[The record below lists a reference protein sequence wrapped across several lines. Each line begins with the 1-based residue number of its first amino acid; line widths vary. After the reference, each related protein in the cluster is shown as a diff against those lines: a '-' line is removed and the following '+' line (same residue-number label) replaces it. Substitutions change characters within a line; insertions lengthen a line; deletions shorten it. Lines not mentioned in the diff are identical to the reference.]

1 MAIDFTM
8 SPEQRK
14 IQAMAREFSENV
26 LAPVVPEAD
35 REPDPLLAHAKTKGA
50 YVEAYKAGIAMA
62 MLPKEYGGGGLS
74 CLDFTI
80 AAEEICAVDPGFAC
94 TVLCNGL
101 GLMPVSWYGTEEQKK
116 RFIGAATSDPTGE
129 YLGGWTAGEP
139 PGGTGGTANFDNPFP
154 RPAGIGLTATRDGDV
169 YILNG
174 RKKWSSAG
182 GWDAK
187 GVNAQTVIVR
197 TDGDVGGTKGLS
209 AIVVER
215 GTPGISYEF
224 LNKEGHRTASNA
236 FITFDNA
243 RVPVDNLLPGAA
255 GNGDFVINRNFAWS
269 GPVAGIAAVGMARS
283 AYEAALKFCKTNTAG
298 SLTPIIRFQNV
309 GYILGDCAA
318 KIESARYF
326 CWRAS
331 DYLDKHEQHAE
342 LVGAMCKINTTEAMF
357 DVIYKCMQVVG
368 VNSLSTEYPFGR
380 FLREASV
387 LPIYD
392 GGNMGMQR
400 RRVHGVIADEGFNPR
415 AVMEDSTIVFEKSM
429 ESIGTV
435 ADWDRQYSNSGSTP
449 FVSAAE

>member
-8 SPEQRK
+8 SAEQRQ
-14 IQAMAREFSENV
+14 IQEMARDFAFNT
-26 LAPVVPEAD
+26 LAPYIPDAD
-35 REPDPLLAHAKTKGA
+35 RDPDPVQAHAKTKA
-50 YVEAYKAGIAMA
+50 PYVECYKKGIAMA

-101 GLMPVSWYGTEEQKK
+101 GLMPVSWYGTDEQKK
-116 RFIGAATSDPTGE
+116 RFIGAATSDPDCT
-129 YLGGWTAGEP
+129 YLGAWTASEP
-139 PGGTGGTANFDNPFP
+139 PGSPSGTANFDGPFP
-154 RPAGIGLTATRDGDV
+154 RPAGVGLTAKKKGDRYV
-169 YILNG
+169 ING
-174 RKKWSSAG
+174 TKKWPSSG

-187 GVNAQTVIVR
+187 GTNSQCVIVR
-197 TDGDVGGTKGLS
+197 TDEEVGGTAGLS
-209 AIVVER
+209 AIIVER
-215 GTPGISYEF
+215 GTPGISYKF
-224 LNKEGHRTASNA
+224 IDKAGHRTASNS
-236 FITFDNA
+236 IVTFDNA
-243 RVPVDNLLPGAA
+243 EVPEENLLPGAH

-283 AYEAALKFCKTNTAG
+283 AYEDALAFAKSNTAG

-309 GYILGDCAA
+309 GYVLGDCAA

-326 CWRAS
+326 CWRAC

-357 DVIYKCMQVVG
+357 DVIFKCMQIVG
-368 VNSLSTEYPFGR
+368 VNSLSMEGKWTKY
-380 FLREASV
+380 LREASV

-400 RRVHGVIADEGFNPR
+400 RRVHGIIADPTFNPR
-415 AVMEDSTIVFEKSM
+415 AIMSDEYVKFEKSM
-429 ESIGTV
+429 EGIGTV
-435 ADWDRQYSNSGSTP
+435 ADWDRRFSNVAP
-449 FVSAAE
+449 PIAAE